1 PPLGHCFGIAIGKLL
16 WQAVIDQRLRE
27 RTPGERLWK
36 RRELEE
42 PHVPRNQALLT
53 GPQRFGK
60 RRGVRRGQN
69 RQGGDSVGVP
79 ACRTPGL
86 IAAPVMTDKM
96 SLGKAGG
103 VEKCNDIGGGRSG
116 AIIPP
121 PSGSG
126 SSGVAALAGSKG
138 AQPCRIQPACDD
150 VKAGRLLRE
159 PVEQH
164 NGRRIRGSGIDNLET
179 QPGPYEMVHISPS
192 KPEVSGWQSVAYQY
206 PRE

>member
-1 PPLGHCFGIAIGKLL
+1 MPAPDVAGRHVDRPKRRSHGERNAAVPVEGAGERPPLGHCFGIAIGKLL

-36 RRELEE
+36 RRQLEE

-69 RQGGDSVGVP
+69 RQRADSVGVP

-126 SSGVAALAGSKG
+126 SVGVSATA
-138 AQPCRIQPACDD
+138 
-150 VKAGRLLRE
+150 V
-159 PVEQH
+159 
-164 NGRRIRGSGIDNLET
+164 
-179 QPGPYEMVHISPS
+179 
-192 KPEVSGWQSVAYQY
+192 W
-206 PRE
+206 